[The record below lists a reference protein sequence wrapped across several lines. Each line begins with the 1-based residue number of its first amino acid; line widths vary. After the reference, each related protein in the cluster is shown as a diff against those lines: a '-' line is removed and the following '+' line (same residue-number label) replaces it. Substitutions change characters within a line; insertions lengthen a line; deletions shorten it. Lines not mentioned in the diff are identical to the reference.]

1 MSRFQIRPVESRR
14 PRLAAA
20 VAAAALLLAAVP
32 ALPALAAGETE
43 SAEEREVRKER
54 VVVLSEEGEGLPLLR
69 THLLGGG
76 YLGVELM
83 PLTRELRA
91 HFGVPEERGVM
102 VARVLE
108 GSPAAQAGLQVGDV
122 VTAVEAEAVESP
134 WDLSLAVR
142 GKEAGDRVTL
152 EVWRDGRPLDFAVTV
167 EERDRERVDLAPLLW
182 KRSGE
187 GPEMLR
193 FRERFGEEGAPTLYF
208 EPEVVER
215 LGESLDKVDWPRLN
229 RRLGERNEELERRL
243 EELEKRLQVLE
254 RELKD
259 RK

>member
-1 MSRFQIRPVESRR
+1 MSRIQIRPGESRK

-20 VAAAALLLAAVP
+20 LAAAALLLAAP
-32 ALPALAAGETE
+32 PALAAAGTE
-43 SAEEREVRKER
+43 SGEEREVRKER
-54 VVVLSEEGEGLPLLR
+54 VVVLSKEGEGMPLLR

-122 VTAVEAEAVESP
+122 VTAVESEAVESP

-152 EVWRDGRPLDFAVTV
+152 EVWREGRPLDFAVTV
-167 EERDRERVDLAPLLW
+167 EERERERVDLAPLLW
-182 KRSGE
+182 RGSGD
-187 GPEMLR
+187 GPGMLG
-193 FRERFGEEGAPTLYF
+193 FRARRGGDGSPTLYF

-229 RRLGERNEELERRL
+229 RRLGERNQELERRL
-243 EELEKRLQVLE
+243 EELEKRLQELE
-254 RELKD
+254 KALKEQ
-259 RK
+259 